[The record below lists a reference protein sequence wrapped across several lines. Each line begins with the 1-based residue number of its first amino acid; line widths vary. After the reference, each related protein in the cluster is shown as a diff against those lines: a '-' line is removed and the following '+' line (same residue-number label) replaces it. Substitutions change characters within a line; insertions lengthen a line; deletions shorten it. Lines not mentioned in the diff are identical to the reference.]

1 MQCRWAVVE
10 HRGSIAF
17 WRGPTFGW
25 RSVSCVGKLR
35 CVRAS
40 LLSPSVV
47 PLTHCMHR
55 TQERRLEAALKR
67 VKVLEESEAYLR
79 TAYEDALAKI
89 ADLET
94 RLSSAR
100 VSDDR
105 SVIAATM
112 CYLWV

>member
-1 MQCRWAVVE
+1 
-10 HRGSIAF
+10 
-17 WRGPTFGW
+17 
-25 RSVSCVGKLR
+25 
-35 CVRAS
+35 
-40 LLSPSVV
+40 
-47 PLTHCMHR
+47 MHR